1 MTAATVLALRESQLV
16 PVVTITALD
25 EVDAIADGLVAG
37 GVGCVE
43 ITLRTPHGVEAIR
56 RMAAR
61 GDLVVGAGTV
71 LDEESLHAAAEAG
84 AAFLVSPGLDERL
97 VRSAGER
104 GLLPLPGVATAT
116 EVQHARRIGLRHVK
130 LFPIST
136 LGGASLVEA
145 LHPPFPEMSFMPSG
159 GVTSESAPRYL
170 AHPAVFAVGAS
181 WLVRTSSGEGLAER
195 VSGLSRDSVRSLA
208 RAADDG

>member
-1 MTAATVLALRESQLV
+1 
-16 PVVTITALD
+16 
-25 EVDAIADGLVAG
+25 
-37 GVGCVE
+37 
-43 ITLRTPHGVEAIR
+43 
-56 RMAAR
+56 
-61 GDLVVGAGTV
+61 
-71 LDEESLHAAAEAG
+71 LHAAAEAG